1 MCGIVGYVGGRDA
14 CPILIKGLH
23 RLEYRGYDSAG
34 VALVGA
40 DGGLNVYK
48 CKGKVADLERFLDG
62 KDLFGHIGI
71 AHTRWATHGVPND
84 VNAHPHYSET
94 ESIALIHNG
103 IIENYRVLKDALI
116 ENGYSFRSS
125 TDSEVLVNL
134 VEYVRKT
141 SGCSLLEAVQQALK
155 QVVGA
160 YAIAIIEKNNPDEI
174 IAARQSSPMVVGIG
188 KDEYFLSSDATSI
201 IEYTEDFVYINDG
214 EVAVINRHKPLKVVT
229 LDNKESNIDIKKLQL
244 SISQLEKGGY
254 PHFMLKEIY
263 EQPGTLVDCIRGR
276 INADTYEV
284 KLSGVIDH
292 RDKFVGA
299 RRIIF
304 VACGTSWHASLI
316 GEHLIESICRIPVEV
331 EYASEFRYRNPIIRE
346 DDIVIAVSQSGET
359 ADTLAAVELARKAGA
374 FVFGICNVV
383 GSSIARAT
391 DSGAYIHVGPE
402 IGVASTKA
410 FTGQVTVM
418 AMLALAI
425 GREKG
430 SVCDDYYREVSK
442 ALLELPQTLE
452 EVLKVGDQIKDLAK
466 IFTYAHNFI
475 YLGRGYNYPTALEGA
490 LKLKEISYIHAE
502 GYPAAEM
509 KHGPIALID
518 AEMPTVAI
526 ATPDHTYEKTA
537 SNIEEVKARGGKI
550 IAVMARGDEH
560 VRRSA
565 DYCIEVP
572 VITECL
578 MPIVVSIPLQLMAY
592 YIAVYKG
599 RNVDQPRNLAKSVTV
614 E

>member
-1 MCGIVGYVGGRDA
+1 MCGIVGYVGGRNA

-34 VALVGA
+34 VALVGN
-40 DGGLNVYK
+40 DGTLNVYK
-48 CKGKVADLERFLDG
+48 CKGKVADLEHFLEG
-62 KDLFGHIGI
+62 KDLSGSIGI

-84 VNAHPHYSET
+84 VNAHPHYSES
-94 ESIALIHNG
+94 ENIALIHNG
-103 IIENYRVLKDALI
+103 IIENYRVLKDALV
-116 ENGYSFRSS
+116 ENGYTFRSS

-134 VEYVRKT
+134 IEYVRT
-141 SGCSLLEAVQQALK
+141 TNNCSLLEAVQQALK
-155 QVVGA
+155 QVIGA
-160 YAIAIIEKNNPDEI
+160 YAIAIDEKNNPDEI

-188 KDEYFLSSDATSI
+188 QDEYFLSSDATSI
-201 IEYTEDFVYINDG
+201 IEYTEDFVYVNDG

-229 LDNKESNIDIKKLQL
+229 LDNQESDIDIKKLQL

-276 INADTYEV
+276 INPDTYEV

-292 RDKFVGA
+292 RDKFVNA

-418 AMLALAI
+418 AMLALTI

-430 SVCDDYYREVSK
+430 TVSDEYYCEVSK
-442 ALLELPQTLE
+442 ALLELPQTLQ

-526 ATPDHTYEKTA
+526 ATPDHTYQKTA

-550 IAVMARGDEH
+550 IAVMAEGDEH

-592 YIAVYKG
+592 YIAVNKG

>member
-1 MCGIVGYVGGRDA
+1 MGEREA

-34 VALVGA
+34 VALVNRNGA
-40 DGGLNVYK
+40 LNVYK
-48 CKGKVADLERFLDG
+48 CKGKVSDLEHFLAG
-62 KDLFGHIGI
+62 KDLDGTIGI

-84 VNAHPHYSET
+84 ANAHPHYSES
-94 ESIALIHNG
+94 ENIALIHNG
-103 IIENYRVLKDALI
+103 IIENFRVLKDALTA
-116 ENGYSFRSS
+116 NGYTFRSS

-134 VEYVRKT
+134 IEYVRT
-141 SGCSLLEAVQQALK
+141 TNGCTLLEAVQQALK

-160 YAIAIIEKNNPDEI
+160 YAIAVIEKGNRDEI

-188 KDEYFLSSDATSI
+188 QGEYFLSSDAASI
-201 IEYTEDFVYINDG
+201 VEYTQDFVYINDG
-214 EVAVINRHKPLKVVT
+214 EIAVINRHQPLKVVT
-229 LDNKESNIDIKKLQL
+229 LDNHESRIDIKKLQL

-263 EQPGTLVDCIRGR
+263 EQPRTIVDCIRGR
-276 INADTYEV
+276 INPETCEV

-292 RDKFVGA
+292 RDKFLAA

-316 GEHLIESICRIPVEV
+316 GEHLIENICRIPVEV

-346 DDIVIAVSQSGET
+346 DDIVVAVSQSGET

-430 SVCDDYYREVSK
+430 TVSDAYYHEVAQ
-442 ALLELPQTLE
+442 ALLDLPATLE

-537 SNIEEVKARGGKI
+537 SNIEEIKARGGKI
-550 IAVMARGDEH
+550 VAVMARDDEQ

-578 MPIVVSIPLQLMAY
+578 MPIVVSVPLQLLAY